1 MTRRFSLALLCSVA
15 LLLIGTEKASAQV
28 VYNNSVV
35 TPYGVV
41 PGTSYYTYPYTTP
54 YYDAGVYGAYGA
66 YGRYG
71 YRYGGYRNSAL
82 YANRSYF
89 GRGYTGYGSGYR
101 TGYRRGGYRR

>member
-1 MTRRFSLALLCSVA
+1 MTRRLSLALLCSISF
-15 LLLIGTEKASAQV
+15 LLIGTEKASAQV
-28 VYNNSVV
+28 VYNNSVA
-35 TPYGVV
+35 TPNGVE
-41 PGTSYYTYPYTTP
+41 PLAYPYTTP
-54 YYDAGVYGAYGA
+54 YYYGPTAGV

-101 TGYRRGGYRR
+101 TGYRRGGFRR

>member
-1 MTRRFSLALLCSVA
+1 MKRHFCLALLGSIA
-15 LLLIGTEKASAQV
+15 FLLIGSEKASAQV
-28 VYNNSVV
+28 VYNNTVV

-41 PGTSYYTYPYTTP
+41 PGTSYYTYPYSN
-54 YYDAGVYGAYGA
+54 YYGPGVGV

-71 YRYGGYRNSAL
+71 YRYSGYRNSAL